1 MQNQTNSWFHTTEF
15 FVLLWGTDEMSFLI
29 WYMLNGD
36 RKRDF
41 LLCHNLKLKQVFS
54 GIIFR
59 VAIANGISW
68 GNKKKKK
75 AKICKINLKSRFLP
89 FVICLC
95 GFLSGVLYFRQP
107 VKWFPLYL
115 HPAGGFCTFCW
126 TWNKHFSERWSPSFL
141 RGLTYYFQYHIM
153 MMRSILWNDT
163 NKWTLAHILL
173 KWHPFCN
180 SYINNKHIYSQR
192 KAPDFI

>member
-1 MQNQTNSWFHTTEF
+1 MKRFLSTFSKSKYYNSNESCKIRLIPGFIPPSF

-59 VAIANGISW
+59 VAIANGITW

-75 AKICKINLKSRFLP
+75 AQICKINLKSRFLP

-115 HPAGGFCTFCW
+115 HPVGGC
-126 TWNKHFSERWSPSFL
+126 L
-141 RGLTYYFQYHIM
+141 Y
-153 MMRSILWNDT
+153 
-163 NKWTLAHILL
+163 LL
-173 KWHPFCN
+173 LN
-180 SYINNKHIYSQR
+180 VE
-192 KAPDFI
+192 